1 MRICAQN
8 KVNVAY
14 SQYSFSYFCG
24 TVVGAD
30 EIQGDFSIS
39 VSVLSVAV
47 ATYLYQPPWTTELLI
62 YKVALLVR
70 IRDHIRLWKGTYE
83 DWGIP
88 KKWHLKKSTRKS
100 WSSIAQRCLNKHV
113 NLSSKVI
120 QHGWKLLNWKLM
132 DRNGTYVI
140 ILWKTT
146 YKNNKGSA
154 SHC

>member
-14 SQYSFSYFCG
+14 SQYSFFCG

-70 IRDHIRLWKGTYE
+70 IRDHIRFFCEKVRMKTGVYPKN
-83 DWGIP
+83 GI
-88 KKWHLKKSTRKS
+88 
-100 WSSIAQRCLNKHV
+100 
-113 NLSSKVI
+113 
-120 QHGWKLLNWKLM
+120 
-132 DRNGTYVI
+132 
-140 ILWKTT
+140 
-146 YKNNKGSA
+146 
-154 SHC
+154 